1 MLKSITNMWTLSAV
15 KIIDEEGNI
24 MKKKSEFELPEIE
37 VVMFSV
43 SSEVQTGWILTPS
56 APSGK
61 WEEEDDWIDPEDNI
75 Y

>member
-1 MLKSITNMWTLSAV
+1 MWTLSAK

-24 MKKKSEFELPEIE
+24 MKKKSEFELPKIE
-37 VVMFSV
+37 VIMFSV

-56 APSGK
+56 GK
-61 WEEEDDWIDPEDNI
+61 WEEEDDWIEPEDNI

>member
-1 MLKSITNMWTLSAV
+1 MWTLSAI
-15 KIIDEEGNI
+15 KIIDKEENV

-43 SSEVQTGWILTPS
+43 SSEVQTVSIPTL
-56 APSGK
+56 SGK

>member
-1 MLKSITNMWTLSAV
+1 MWTLSAL

-24 MKKKSEFELPEIE
+24 MKKKSEFELPKIE
-37 VVMFSV
+37 VIMFSV
-43 SSEVQTGWILTPS
+43 SSEVQTGWILT
-56 APSGK
+56 PSGK

>member
-1 MLKSITNMWTLSAV
+1 MWTLSAV

-24 MKKKSEFELPEIE
+24 MKKKSEFELPKIE
-37 VVMFSV
+37 VIMFSV
-43 SSEVQTGWILTPS
+43 SSEVQTGSILTL
-56 APSGK
+56 SGK

>member
-1 MLKSITNMWTLSAV
+1 MWTLSAI

-24 MKKKSEFELPEIE
+24 MKKKSEFELPKIE

-56 APSGK
+56 GK

>member
-1 MLKSITNMWTLSAV
+1 
-15 KIIDEEGNI
+15 

-37 VVMFSV
+37 VVMFSPDEIV
-43 SSEVQTGWILTPS
+43 GTWTL
-56 APSGK
+56 SGK

>member
-1 MLKSITNMWTLSAV
+1 MPKSITNMWTLSAV

-24 MKKKSEFELPEIE
+24 MKKKSEFELPKIE

-56 APSGK
+56 GK

>member
-1 MLKSITNMWTLSAV
+1 
-15 KIIDEEGNI
+15 
-24 MKKKSEFELPEIE
+24 MKKKSEFEFPEIE

-43 SSEVQTGWILTPS
+43 SSEVQTVSIPTL
-56 APSGK
+56 SGK

>member
-1 MLKSITNMWTLSAV
+1 MWTLSAV

-56 APSGK
+56 GK

>member
-1 MLKSITNMWTLSAV
+1 
-15 KIIDEEGNI
+15 

-37 VVMFSV
+37 VVMFSSDEIV
-43 SSEVQTGWILTPS
+43 GTYWTV
-56 APSGK
+56 SGK

>member
-1 MLKSITNMWTLSAV
+1 MWTLSAV

-24 MKKKSEFELPEIE
+24 MKKKSEFELPKIE
-37 VVMFSV
+37 VIMFSV
-43 SSEVQTGWILTPS
+43 SSEVQTGWILT
-56 APSGK
+56 PSGK

>member
-1 MLKSITNMWTLSAV
+1 MWTLSAV

-24 MKKKSEFELPEIE
+24 MKKKSEFELPKIE

-56 APSGK
+56 GK

>member
-1 MLKSITNMWTLSAV
+1 MSKSIGHMWTLSAV
-15 KIIDEEGNI
+15 KIIDKEENI

-56 APSGK
+56 GK
-61 WEEEDDWIDPEDNI
+61 WEEEDDWIDPENNT

>member
-1 MLKSITNMWTLSAV
+1 MPKSIGHMWTLSAV
-15 KIIDEEGNI
+15 KIIDKEENI

-56 APSGK
+56 GK
-61 WEEEDDWIDPEDNI
+61 WEEEDDWIDPENNT

>member
-1 MLKSITNMWTLSAV
+1 MWTLSAI

-24 MKKKSEFELPEIE
+24 MKKKSEFELPKIE
-37 VVMFSV
+37 VIMFSV
-43 SSEVQTGWILTPS
+43 SSEVQTVSIPTL
-56 APSGK
+56 SGK

>member
-1 MLKSITNMWTLSAV
+1 MWTLSAI

-56 APSGK
+56 GK